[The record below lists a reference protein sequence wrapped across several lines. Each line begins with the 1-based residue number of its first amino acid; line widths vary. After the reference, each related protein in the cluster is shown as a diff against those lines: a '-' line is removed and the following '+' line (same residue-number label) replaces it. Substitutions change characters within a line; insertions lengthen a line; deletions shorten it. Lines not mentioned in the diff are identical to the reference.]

1 MELNALSAFVA
12 VAEHGSFSRAAQA
25 LYLTQ
30 PAVSKRVS
38 GLEAELGVRLF
49 DRLGRQIALTDAGRA
64 LLPRATDLLQ
74 SAGELQRL
82 VTRLS
87 DEVAG
92 PLLMATSH
100 HIGLHRLPDI
110 LRSYNH
116 QHPKVQL
123 DIRFMDSEAACR
135 AVEAGEIELAI
146 VTLPVEPPES
156 LAVEAI
162 WDDPL
167 DFFVGRGHPLASVSE
182 PTLAILLQHPA
193 VLPGPATYTRAI
205 LERAVAGIGDGLKV
219 AMSTNYLETL
229 KMLVAA
235 DLGWSLLPA
244 TMADDGI
251 IALPLAPD
259 IIRRLG
265 LVTHRRRTLSNPA
278 RAMVESCRQQATA

>member
-1 MELNALSAFVA
+1 MEFSALTAFVA
-12 VAEHGSFSRAAQA
+12 VAEQGSFSQAAQA

-30 PAVSKRVS
+30 PAVSKRIS
-38 GLEAELGVRLF
+38 SLEHELDTRLF
-49 DRLGRQIALTDAGRA
+49 DRLGRQIALTEAGRA
-64 LLPRATDLLQ
+64 LLPRAIELLQ
-74 SAGELQRL
+74 SADELQRL
-82 VTRLS
+82 VASLS
-87 DEVAG
+87 AEVAG

-116 QHPKVQL
+116 AYPKVQL

-146 VTLPVEPPES
+146 VTLPIEPPPNLTLE
-156 LAVEAI
+156 AV

-167 DFFVGRGHPLASVSE
+167 AFFVGRGHVLAEVENPSLEQVLS
-182 PTLAILLQHPA
+182 HPA

-205 LERAVAGIGDGLKV
+205 LARAVAGSGLELQV

-235 DLGWSLLPA
+235 NLGWSLLPA
-244 TMADDGI
+244 TMADAGI
-251 IALPLAPD
+251 IPLPLD
-259 IIRRLG
+259 LTLNRQLG
-265 LVTHRRRTLSNPA
+265 LVTHRSRTLSNPA
-278 RAMVESCRQQATA
+278 RAMARSCRNCAGD